1 LSDDSTA
8 ENREGNTDASPERL
22 SDMMRRLAETP
33 GPSVSLSDIAAAM
46 DQRSLGA
53 FLFVFSLPSVIPL
66 PPGATLILG
75 LPLIFITW
83 QIAVGRARI
92 WLPRRLSGYRI
103 KKETFAR
110 IVDKSMPW
118 LKRLESLIRPRNWHV
133 GERAG
138 ERIFGIYALLL
149 AFAVVIP
156 IPFGNWLPAVAIAI
170 MSVAYTERDGNWMTA
185 GAIVGIAGIAVA
197 AGIVLGTGAAIS
209 AML

>member
-1 LSDDSTA
+1 MSDTSIASDPD
-8 ENREGNTDASPERL
+8 GGTDAPAERL
-22 SDMMRRLAETP
+22 SELMQRLAETA
-33 GPSVSLSDIAAAM
+33 GPTITLREISAAM

-83 QIAVGRARI
+83 QIAIGRSRI
-92 WLPRRLSGYRI
+92 WLPRRLSDYAM

-110 IVDKSMPW
+110 IVGRSAPW
-118 LKRLESLIRPRNWHV
+118 LKRLEALIRPRNWHMS
-133 GERAG
+133 ERAG
-138 ERIFGIYALLL
+138 ERIFGVYALFL

-170 MSVAYTERDGNWMTA
+170 MSLAYTERDGNWMTA
-185 GAIVGIAGIAVA
+185 GAAVGVAGIAVA
-197 AGIVLGTGAAIS
+197 TGIVVGTGAAIS
-209 AML
+209 AAL